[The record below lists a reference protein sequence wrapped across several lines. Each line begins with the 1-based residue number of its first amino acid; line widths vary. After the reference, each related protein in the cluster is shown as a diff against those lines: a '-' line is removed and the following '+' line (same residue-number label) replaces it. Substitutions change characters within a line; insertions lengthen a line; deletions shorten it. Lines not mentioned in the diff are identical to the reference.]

1 LNLETALRAAS
12 ARIGRLDAR
21 LLLEFVSGKTHT
33 ALITQA
39 DNLLG
44 PEQQAR
50 FLALVERR
58 AAGEPLAYLTGEAG
72 FYGMTFAVTPAVL
85 IPRPET
91 ELLVESA
98 LALSDTL
105 PPSAEILDLGTGSGI
120 LAVTLAKCLP
130 DARVT
135 AVDASA
141 DAIEVA
147 RRNAERHGVNVRFH
161 QGHWYAPL
169 GAARF
174 DLIVS
179 NPPYVAADDPH
190 LERGGL
196 PFEPRSALT
205 DGGDGLACLREIIA
219 GAPRHLHPGGALFL
233 EHGYD
238 QAEAVRALLLQEG
251 FREVRSQRDLNA
263 IERVSGAVWK

>member
-21 LLLEFVSGKTHT
+21 LLLEFVSGKTHA

-39 DNLLG
+39 GEFLA

-72 FYGMTFAVTPAVL
+72 FYGLAFTVTPAVL

-98 LALSDTL
+98 LAISDAL

-141 DAIEVA
+141 GAIEVA
-147 RRNAERHGVNVRFH
+147 RRNSERHGVNVRFH

-169 GAARF
+169 DAARF

-179 NPPYVAADDPH
+179 NPPYVAAGDPH

-219 GAPRHLHPGGALFL
+219 GAPRHLHPGGMLFL

-263 IERVSGAVWK
+263 IERVSGACWK